1 MSAITVF
8 GAAWCE
14 DTRRSLRHLRRLGIP
29 HRFENVDED
38 LDALDRARALNGG
51 QRRTPTIDLGL
62 GGTALVEPDNDTLTG
77 ALVEID
83 MLTRDEADERLAVQN
98 VGDVER
104 VGRTLAGLAVLAL
117 GSIVPRVARWPVQL
131 AGAIVAL
138 TGVTG
143 WCPAYR
149 YFSVTSL
156 GGPGDRPDEAS
167 RVAWL
172 TPYPAESPSP
182 TASPVGQ
189 GGGNHP

>member
-8 GAAWCE
+8 GATWCE

-38 LDALDRARALNGG
+38 LDALDRAKALNGG

-98 VGDVER
+98 VGDIER

-117 GSIVPRVARWPVQL
+117 GSTVPRAARWPVRL

-138 TGVTG
+138 TGLTG
-143 WCPAYR
+143 WCPAYQ

-189 GGGNHP
+189 DGGNHP

>member
-1 MSAITVF
+1 
-8 GAAWCE
+8 
-14 DTRRSLRHLRRLGIP
+14 
-29 HRFENVDED
+29 
-38 LDALDRARALNGG
+38 
-51 QRRTPTIDLGL
+51 
-62 GGTALVEPDNDTLTG
+62 
-77 ALVEID
+77 

-117 GSIVPRVARWPVQL
+117 GSTVPRAAGWPVRL

-138 TGVTG
+138 TGLTG
-143 WCPAYR
+143 WCPAYQ

-172 TPYPAESPSP
+172 TPNPAESPSP

-189 GGGNHP
+189 DGGNHP

>member
-8 GAAWCE
+8 GATWCE

-38 LDALDRARALNGG
+38 LDALDRAKALNGG

-117 GSIVPRVARWPVQL
+117 GSTVPRAARWPVRL

-138 TGVTG
+138 TGLTG
-143 WCPAYR
+143 WCPAYQ

-172 TPYPAESPSP
+172 TPNPAESPSP

-189 GGGNHP
+189 DGGNHP

>member
-1 MSAITVF
+1 MSAITFF
-8 GAAWCE
+8 GATWCE

-38 LDALDRARALNGG
+38 LDALDRAKALNGG

-117 GSIVPRVARWPVQL
+117 GSTVPRAARWPVRL

-138 TGVTG
+138 TGLTG
-143 WCPAYR
+143 WCPAYQ

-172 TPYPAESPSP
+172 TPNPAESPSP

-189 GGGNHP
+189 DGGNHP